1 MRFFHCLA
9 VLTLAAVPVPALAA
23 SDDNAEFWINPSITI
38 GVDERTSIEIETAQ
52 RLRDADDDGVDT
64 YFGRLWINRKL
75 DDRFTISAAIGRR
88 INDGDADETR
98 THQQITYRN
107 GIVRGRV
114 RIEQRF
120 IDDGER
126 TGVRLRT
133 RAGVSLPLDAD
144 GNWTGFAD
152 VEPFWTLRSTS
163 LGGQDGLTGLRT
175 QVGVRHQVTDNFEI
189 GLAYVR
195 QQDIRRNADDRTGH
209 APLISLELAL

>member
-1 MRFFHCLA
+1 MRFFPTVA
-9 VLTLAAVPVPALAA
+9 VLALVAAPVPALAA
-23 SDDNAEFWINPSITI
+23 NDDSAEFWINPSLTVEI
-38 GVDERTSIEIETAQ
+38 DDRTSIEIETAQ

-75 DDRFTISAAIGRR
+75 DDQFTLSAAIGRR
-88 INDGDADETR
+88 INDGDADELR

-107 GIVRGRV
+107 GILRGRV

-133 RAGVSLPLDAD
+133 RAGVSLPLDSV

-175 QVGVRHQVTDNFEI
+175 QVGVRHQVTDNLEI

-195 QQDIRRNADDRTGH
+195 QQDVRRDAEDRTGH